1 MEPARRNLAVL
12 AACQALLFATNST
25 LIVVA
30 GLAGYA
36 LASDKS
42 LATLTVTAWVLGTAV
57 ATMPMAMLMKRI
69 GRRAGFVAGTLT
81 GAVASGLA
89 GIAVYVDS
97 FWMLCIAMTG
107 FGVYNASA
115 QFYRF
120 TAADAAPAESKG
132 TAISLVLAGG
142 LVGGLIGPEISKI
155 TVDLLPF
162 RYLGT
167 FLSLL
172 AYFALVLA
180 ALTGLRIQAPSE
192 AERYAVG
199 RPLGVIA
206 AQPAFVVAVMGAALG
221 FGVMNF
227 LMVATPIAMNVHG
240 HHYGDTAF
248 VIQSHVIAMFAP
260 SFFTGV
266 LIKRFGVLNVMLIGA
281 VLLAACVG
289 AALRDATVMG
299 FWAALVLLGVGWNF
313 LYIGGTTLLTETY
326 QPAERAKTQGTNDL
340 IVYITQAITSLASGW
355 MLIVGGWTTVNYLAA
370 PLIVIA
376 GLSILWLILKRR
388 ASMPGRTA

>member
-340 IVYITQAITSLASGW
+340 IVYITQALTSLASGW